1 MMSGR
6 LCGVG
11 DALRVGVD
19 VAGGDR
25 AGVRQAFRVP
35 DKVSA
40 VRDMIVLVAPLLDRE
55 DRLERFRPGSKPS

>member
-40 VRDMIVLVAPLLDRE
+40 VRDMIVLVTPL
-55 DRLERFRPGSKPS
+55 GI